1 MKSFIKK
8 IANTDIGIKLRNTVG
23 FKKVSHNLPTNS
35 NETITASDCF
45 LWRTDNL

>member
-23 FKKVSHNLPTNS
+23 FKKVSHNLPIS
-35 NETITASDCF
+35 K
-45 LWRTDNL
+45 